1 MAKRGTKRRGWPD
14 ALERGLI
21 IAGLV
26 LLGFYAA
33 MRIHSMITFRAALRE
48 LQQENQAEAAN
59 IQKTERKL
67 LPSDSSRAAMEPLP
81 QPAENQN
88 RRELGALEPTT
99 PETEMNTPPLT
110 AGATGKALALL
121 RIPALQIEV
130 PVLEGTDV
138 VTLNSGVGR
147 IAGTALP
154 GQPGNMGIAG
164 HRDSFFEGLKRIN
177 KGDTIQ
183 LIYRQ
188 HTDIY
193 VVDLIE
199 ITSPEDVSVLEPG
212 GQPELTLV
220 TCWPFSFIGPAPR
233 RFVVRASLKQM

>member
-48 LQQENQAEAAN
+48 LQQDNQAEAAN
-59 IQKTERKL
+59 IRKTERKL

-88 RRELGALEPTT
+88 RRELGTPEPTA
-99 PETEMNTPPLT
+99 PETEMNTPPVT

-164 HRDSFFEGLKRIN
+164 HRDSFFEGLKKIN